1 VKRIAVAA
9 LLFAAGL
16 GLRAEEPST
25 PTFCAEWVE
34 QTRDGF
40 ERLTLFVDRNVVWK
54 RTLGG
59 ASPQFKQRKL
69 GDEEARFY
77 CDYFRSDEIWSGP
90 EDLRS
95 NMTGDLIKQSVV
107 TLTRPD
113 GSRRQFRFD
122 ELSALTPE
130 LAALRSSLEGLRATF
145 QSPLAP
151 ASRFAAEALSPG
163 TVLKRFDGV
172 LFRVKRI
179 DAGKGVVELEG
190 FREPYLEFRKL
201 EELRFLFYA
210 PETR

>member
-1 VKRIAVAA
+1 VKRAAIAAILLAA
-9 LLFAAGL
+9 AS
-16 GLRAEEPST
+16 GLRADEAPA

-54 RTLGG
+54 RSLGN
-59 ASPQFKQRKL
+59 AAPQLKQRKL
-69 GDEEARFY
+69 GEEEARFY
-77 CDYFRSDEIWSGP
+77 CDYFRSDEIWSGT

-145 QSPLAP
+145 AAPLAP
-151 ASRFAAEALSPG
+151 ASRFTAEALPPG
-163 TVLKRFDGV
+163 TILKRFDGV

-179 DAGKGVVELEG
+179 DGGKGVVELEG

-210 PETR
+210 PENR